1 MISKAEAMGETEEQ
15 GELKVSE
22 ETETEAEDD
31 RVGEP
36 EEGVGLEGRRTII
49 G

>member
-1 MISKAEAMGETEEQ
+1 MGETEEQ

-22 ETETEAEDD
+22 EMETEAEDD

-36 EEGVGLEGRRTII
+36 EEVVGLEGRRTII
-49 G
+49 V